1 MTYGRGEWYEEHDDR
16 DRDWDHKRSKP
27 RVSDL
32 SEMLRG
38 RKKTGSENIN
48 VGRVTVDA
56 REKIRAKAGG
66 VAPATNNGI
75 KSRLGNIV
83 TGAGGGG
90 ERKRKLEPAQAQDER
105 RISSLGA
112 KKVAPPSRLDIRQ
125 SIVKAVRDND
135 RKDGRE
141 TSLSLKHETFIEKK
155 SKTGEAMAWDSKLI
169 RPRMGM
175 VADMRDSRVSAK
187 NRLHQSGEN
196 SRTEEVIKRVV
207 PNQTTKFAAEERSG
221 LFRNVVLTEVVEEEE
236 EPTVANYDDEE
247 MDEDGGGFFEDRI
260 VKTRDQYTEHKIKQQ
275 KRTMTS
281 QQKSSVYDLETDA
294 GTDLPELGSTR
305 FVIKVRNDSPPPTQ
319 SSPKVDRPVLE
330 AKRTLESKKTK
341 QRREAMLELKEIEER
356 ERERETQKRVESRQ
370 RREEEDIRSKRR
382 ELELERKKIRE
393 LEAKRLEEE
402 RKLEELRLKKEQ
414 FTLEQELKKR
424 EDMLKVEEE
433 ERKILGIFIIFL
445 VKQVRPG
452 CHAMTS
458 TDAVCYSLTV
468 IELVF
473 SSVYIMLF
481 QSYRDRRS

>member
-16 DRDWDHKRSKP
+16 DRDWEDKRSKP
-27 RVSDL
+27 RVADL

-38 RKKTGSENIN
+38 RKKSGSENIN
-48 VGRVTVDA
+48 VVDA
-56 REKIRAKAGG
+56 REKIKLKTGGSVAAK
-66 VAPATNNGI
+66 NNGI

-83 TGAGGGG
+83 VAGAG
-90 ERKRKLEPAQAQDER
+90 ERKRKLEPAQDER
-105 RISSLGA
+105 RMASLGA
-112 KKVAPPSRLDIRQ
+112 KKLAPPSRLDIRQ

-155 SKTGEAMAWDSKLI
+155 SKTGEAMAWDSKLS

-187 NRLHQSGEN
+187 NRLHQSGES

-236 EPTVANYDDEE
+236 EPAVANFDDEE
-247 MDEDGGGFFEDRI
+247 MEDGGGFFEDRI
-260 VKTRDQYTEHKIKQQ
+260 VKTRDQYTEHKIRQQ
-275 KRTMTS
+275 KKTMTT

-294 GTDLPELGSTR
+294 GTDLPDLGSTR
-305 FVIKVRNDSPPPTQ
+305 FMIKVRNDSPPPTK
-319 SSPKVDRPVLE
+319 SSPKAQRPVLE

-356 ERERETQKRVESRQ
+356 KRERERDVQRVESRK
-370 RREEEDIRSKRR
+370 RREEEDMRSKRR
-382 ELELERKKIRE
+382 ELEMERKKIRE

-414 FTLEQELKKR
+414 FNLEQELKKR
-424 EDMLKVEEE
+424 EEMLKVEEE
-433 ERKILGIFIIFL
+433 ERKILGIFLGNVIYVFF
-445 VKQVRPG
+445 
-452 CHAMTS
+452 T
-458 TDAVCYSLTV
+458 VCYFRAAETGGV
-468 IELVF
+468 DEEQVK
-473 SSVYIMLF
+473 VVGATEGG
-481 QSYRDRRS
+481 